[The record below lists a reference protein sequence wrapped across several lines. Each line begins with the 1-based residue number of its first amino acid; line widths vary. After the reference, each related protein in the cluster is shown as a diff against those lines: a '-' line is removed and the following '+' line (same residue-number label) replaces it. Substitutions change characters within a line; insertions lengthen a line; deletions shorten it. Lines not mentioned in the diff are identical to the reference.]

1 MSNNQY
7 SKELTGRR
15 KIYTDYDTVTD
26 DNVIEILNDSLIDHE
41 LNRADIIF
49 LLDFESGIQ
58 PLVRDKVVYPEI
70 DINATLNLANQIT
83 EFNLGYFWGN
93 PFAMVQKSDKLP
105 VGSKSVVDNSAI
117 AELNNM
123 YYAENKDS
131 KDQELARYVEIC
143 GIGYQMIDIKRN
155 YDDGDSV
162 FDLVSLNPLYTFV
175 VHSKNVRREVLL
187 GVTYSV
193 NKNGTRTFTCISKDK
208 VYIVSEQ
215 KQITNGQLKDKLKNY
230 QHSDRSGEMNPLG
243 EVYIIEYERSFD
255 RTGCFEHQVEDMNA
269 MNVLQSD
276 LVNDVA
282 QNTQAIWWGNNFE
295 FEKDENDEPVGITN
309 GQWFITHTSGNG
321 TNPDI
326 KPLVLPYDYA
336 GVLQNIQAKHD
347 YILENAYIPKQSD
360 PGGGSTTSAM
370 SLSSGWSATEAVACK
385 KFLVLKKSFQLRNKL
400 ALKAIKKS
408 PYIEPDNEI
417 LKLSANDI
425 EVRPIRQ
432 KTFNLTEKVNSLAT
446 MLNCMVDPKTAM
458 ATIDLFGN
466 LAEAVDD
473 SIDNMRLLQASILEK
488 NKAEETQPVERLSS
502 DLSDQTANSPIL
514 KGSN

>member
-230 QHSDRSGEMNPLG
+230 QHSNRSGEMNPLG

-295 FEKDENDEPVGITN
+295 FEK
-309 GQWFITHTSGNG
+309 
-321 TNPDI
+321 
-326 KPLVLPYDYA
+326 
-336 GVLQNIQAKHD
+336 
-347 YILENAYIPKQSD
+347 
-360 PGGGSTTSAM
+360 
-370 SLSSGWSATEAVACK
+370 
-385 KFLVLKKSFQLRNKL
+385 R
-400 ALKAIKKS
+400 
-408 PYIEPDNEI
+408 
-417 LKLSANDI
+417 
-425 EVRPIRQ
+425 
-432 KTFNLTEKVNSLAT
+432 KTMNL
-446 MLNCMVDPKTAM
+446 
-458 ATIDLFGN
+458 
-466 LAEAVDD
+466 
-473 SIDNMRLLQASILEK
+473 
-488 NKAEETQPVERLSS
+488 
-502 DLSDQTANSPIL
+502 
-514 KGSN
+514 